1 MAELD
6 YSKGYRI
13 YYNEN
18 NAISLIEYKWN
29 DEVIDINRDI
39 VQCSLQYHFVSKQ
52 KYNITFKNIKF
63 IKKFGKF

>member
-1 MAELD
+1 MLSLKSYYESNNGKIIDKEYYKNGSMAELD

-39 VQCSLQYHFVSKQ
+39 V
-52 KYNITFKNIKF
+52 
-63 IKKFGKF
+63 

>member
-6 YSKGYRI
+6 YSKEYRI

-39 VQCSLQYHFVSKQ
+39 V
-52 KYNITFKNIKF
+52 
-63 IKKFGKF
+63 

>member
-6 YSKGYRI
+6 YSKGSRI

-39 VQCSLQYHFVSKQ
+39 V
-52 KYNITFKNIKF
+52 
-63 IKKFGKF
+63 